1 MHTELDREISKN
13 EAVKT
18 CTVQVLE
25 FLKQEE
31 DETLDDTILK
41 LEALK
46 KILEQDSDKES
57 AFDELIQKVKI
68 TKEARSLSNS
78 IRFWLTF

>member
-1 MHTELDREISKN
+1 MRQLVNTF
-13 EAVKT
+13 
-18 CTVQVLE
+18 TVQVLE

-31 DETLDDTILK
+31 DERLDDTILK

-46 KILEQDSDKES
+46 KVLEQS
-57 AFDELIQKVKI
+57 AFDELNQKVKI

-78 IRFWLTF
+78 IRF